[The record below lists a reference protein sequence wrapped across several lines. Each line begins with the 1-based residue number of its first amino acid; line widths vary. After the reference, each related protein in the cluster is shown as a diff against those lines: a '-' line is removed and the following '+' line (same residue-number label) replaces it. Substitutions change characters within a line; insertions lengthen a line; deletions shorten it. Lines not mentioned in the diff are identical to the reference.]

1 MVGEGDEQVLHLRVS
16 QATILGVT
24 ARLEQDA
31 AGLVN
36 IGFWTSIEDA
46 VLFTVTAPRAGRY
59 DVALCYAC
67 PAEEAGSQVVLES
80 EEGAALT
87 IAVQATGGFDRYVR
101 HQAPRPLRLPAGES
115 RLRLRPLTLAR
126 RALMNLRWLELWPH
140 RPLLPS
146 MEEPAIAVARG
157 AALAL
162 QRGRE
167 GEPVALLARVVAL
180 GPSVVSAEGGEAAR
194 ALRLLDDAETEVL
207 GAEVSGAAL
216 VDRAV
221 AALRGAQ
228 RVVVAGQVVRAG
240 RRPRLR
246 VAGLRVATSASE
258 GLAASAAE
266 RAEADA
272 RLDEWTGGGALEDEL
287 LRAALA
293 VLGLGDEAEESVAL
307 RARDEQGAPVTR
319 LAQAARLLL
328 LQALGAAD
336 ALAAEPALAGSPR
349 SHVVLLGA
357 VPSLLPALAGALSL
371 SEAALAPR
379 ASVLRGRVQLD
390 DEAGYTATPGGL
402 ARLDAGTWVLP
413 LDQAPWRG
421 PAVRECLQEVLEGVI
436 HTPASGALLAP
447 LPVRVRCAVLLHGAP
462 SALLALSGGARA
474 VAAQRAAALA
484 LAFTCTL
491 HLDRGSRSGSAVV
504 DQDPDALSAP
514 QRAPL
519 VVDAAAQ
526 RGLRLVLA
534 RLCDRAAQVDLSEVA
549 DELSHLSG
557 ALTQVSAL
565 LLGDL
570 LAPRGAGGLA
580 SSGEAVAA
588 RSWPVAARLTA
599 AAARLRGAV
608 RAEPE
613 DVEEAWRVLAFQV
626 EHLRWLRREHL
637 GAAGDE
643 DEEQEALLAPFLE
656 RLQRYAAAPSESE
669 AVISEASASP
679 QLLRDSA
686 ADEAGVSEAED
697 AAAPPE
703 EREAERAATEEPL
716 AGEAGDDD
724 PDWTEERG

>member
-16 QATILGVT
+16 QATILGAT

-101 HQAPRPLRLPAGES
+101 HLAPRPLRLPAGES

-146 MEEPAIAVARG
+146 MEEPSI
-157 AALAL
+157 
-162 QRGRE
+162 
-167 GEPVALLARVVAL
+167 
-180 GPSVVSAEGGEAAR
+180 
-194 ALRLLDDAETEVL
+194 
-207 GAEVSGAAL
+207 
-216 VDRAV
+216 AV

-336 ALAAEPALAGSPR
+336 ALAADPALAGSPR

-421 PAVRECLQEVLEGVI
+421 PAVRECLQEVLEGVV

-549 DELSHLSG
+549 DEEFILRYSSQIDLARIERTG
-557 ALTQVSAL
+557 AKLWL
-565 LLGDL
+565 LDL
-570 LAPRGAGGLA
+570 LAGGASGMRGDLDAA
-580 SSGEAVAA
+580 TTAEDPDEDTPTGESPVKLVQTAVQGF
-588 RSWPVAARLTA
+588 SVAC
-599 AAARLRGAV
+599 AAAR
-608 RAEPE
+608 
-613 DVEEAWRVLAFQV
+613 EAAGITLAAHARRSGFTPGQA
-626 EHLRWLRREHL
+626 EHLFTATTPPALTSL
-637 GAAGDE
+637 AKLAAGLNKRLVITLTSE
-643 DEEQEALLAPFLE
+643 DP
-656 RLQRYAAAPSESE
+656 
-669 AVISEASASP
+669 
-679 QLLRDSA
+679 
-686 ADEAGVSEAED
+686 
-697 AAAPPE
+697 
-703 EREAERAATEEPL
+703 
-716 AGEAGDDD
+716 
-724 PDWTEERG
+724 